1 MLNISFA
8 LSLDSIGCSTFPVH
22 TYILTPEN
30 ILIKTW
36 NNLALDVNKVKC
48 DAYDFEKG
56 DLVAINSFRGEYMA
70 NYSWAEFTTGHYTML
85 RERMNGV

>member
-1 MLNISFA
+1 M
-8 LSLDSIGCSTFPVH
+8 
-22 TYILTPEN
+22 
-30 ILIKTW
+30 
-36 NNLALDVNKVKC
+36 DVNKVKC